1 MKANTSSKIF
11 NSQYFHYAL
20 VFFFCFLFRF
30 IPPFAVVT
38 PYGMGIIGCFIG
50 VIYGWSTL
58 NMFIPSLI
66 ALVGLSLSIGTLPL
80 IAAAFGNMTVA
91 GMFFV
96 FMVMG
101 VAIEVGGIDWLV
113 NKLLRSKLFMGKAW
127 FTVWF
132 FLFLCF
138 ILGNFGAIFLV
149 LIVCQFIASL
159 LKQIDAKPYSSLTC
173 LLFLGVAYCL
183 MMGQV
188 VFPYLGL
195 GITLTSAYTAMC
207 PIPLDMGKYML
218 FGLPLGTIMTIVYVL
233 IMRFIFRADV
243 TPFQNLT
250 EDVLGEAKPCTA
262 DQKKALYALL
272 AMIVFNICSAFP
284 FLGPLYQATA
294 YLTMFGNA
302 IVLLIIMG
310 LLKRTDGTPLFD
322 PKKASGYVAWD
333 IILLTAFIMVIS
345 NYMTAS
351 ETGIMDSLFI
361 FLQPMTQFSPWIFV
375 VLLIA
380 VAAIITNFANNLVLT
395 IALLPFM
402 ITYLTQVG
410 LSPTGPVI
418 LFFISCQMALCTPGG
433 SPMTAVAF
441 SMKDWV
447 EPKMMMHYGLYLLPL
462 LLFFDLLFG
471 IPLSIILF

>member
-1 MKANTSSKIF
+1 
-11 NSQYFHYAL
+11 
-20 VFFFCFLFRF
+20 
-30 IPPFAVVT
+30 
-38 PYGMGIIGCFIG
+38 
-50 VIYGWSTL
+50 
-58 NMFIPSLI
+58 
-66 ALVGLSLSIGTLPL
+66 
-80 IAAAFGNMTVA
+80 
-91 GMFFV
+91 
-96 FMVMG
+96 
-101 VAIEVGGIDWLV
+101 
-113 NKLLRSKLFMGKAW
+113 
-127 FTVWF
+127 
-132 FLFLCF
+132 
-138 ILGNFGAIFLV
+138 
-149 LIVCQFIASL
+149 
-159 LKQIDAKPYSSLTC
+159 
-173 LLFLGVAYCL
+173 
-183 MMGQV
+183 
-188 VFPYLGL
+188 
-195 GITLTSAYTAMC
+195 
-207 PIPLDMGKYML
+207 
-218 FGLPLGTIMTIVYVL
+218 
-233 IMRFIFRADV
+233 
-243 TPFQNLT
+243 
-250 EDVLGEAKPCTA
+250 
-262 DQKKALYALL
+262 
-272 AMIVFNICSAFP
+272 MIVFNICSAFP